1 MSYED
6 FRAEARNGMLT
17 QSVLR
22 QEVRVNIPR
31 AELQKYYDEHK
42 NEFMRE
48 DRIFLREIFIS
59 AEGKEGP
66 ALAEAEK
73 KAKDLVARARRG
85 EKFPELAR
93 DNSDAVTA
101 RQMGELGSFKKGE
114 LDPSLEKL
122 VFDQQRNYVTDPIW
136 REAGSKGWLILKV
149 EEQHKAGLAS
159 FEEVENEIMEK
170 LYMPKFQ
177 PKIREYLTQLRQEAF
192 LEIREG
198 FVDTG
203 AAPGKDTSWS
213 DPAELKPETVTKE
226 EVASQTRRRRFLWL
240 VPIPGTETSPKS
252 SSK

>member
-1 MSYED
+1 
-6 FRAEARNGMLT
+6 
-17 QSVLR
+17 
-22 QEVRVNIPR
+22 
-31 AELQKYYDEHK
+31 
-42 NEFMRE
+42 
-48 DRIFLREIFIS
+48 
-59 AEGKEGP
+59 
-66 ALAEAEK
+66 
-73 KAKDLVARARRG
+73 
-85 EKFPELAR
+85 
-93 DNSDAVTA
+93 
-101 RQMGELGSFKKGE
+101 MGELGSFKKGE